1 MNQSQQIAARPS
13 GLPCQIDLLAAA
25 YPSPSRAASFVFAR
39 PLGLPSAAFRF
50 RPALPRLYLLVLS
63 RPLGLPSAAFRF
75 RPALPRLYLLVL
87 SRPLGVPAT
96 TPLTPSR
103 VASFVFARLVS
114 SSWPAFCCLQVPSR
128 VASFV
133 FARLVS
139 SSWRSCYY
147 PPYSVPC
154 CLSRPSVN
162 LARSALFCLISF
174 NPNRSL
180 DFGEIARLC
189 QAACFSPSRRRS
201 GLRRGV
207 ARNRM
212 RTEAG
217 KMPES
222 LIFLTENSPGV
233 SNDRFGFILSRSPGY
248 ANHCFSFMSFLFCP
262 VLTLRLPRSVCP
274 KAAASK
280 SLER

>member
-25 YPSPSRAASFVFAR
+25 YPSPSR
-39 PLGLPSAAFRF
+39 
-50 RPALPRLYLLVLS
+50 
-63 RPLGLPSAAFRF
+63 
-75 RPALPRLYLLVL
+75 
-87 SRPLGVPAT
+87 
-96 TPLTPSR
+96 
-103 VASFVFARLVS
+103 VASVVFARLVS

-133 FARLVS
+133 FAVLSRPLGVPATT
-139 SSWRSCYY
+139 

-162 LARSALFCLISF
+162 LACSVLFCLIS
-174 NPNRSL
+174 
-180 DFGEIARLC
+180 
-189 QAACFSPSRRRS
+189 
-201 GLRRGV
+201 
-207 ARNRM
+207 
-212 RTEAG
+212 
-217 KMPES
+217 
-222 LIFLTENSPGV
+222 
-233 SNDRFGFILSRSPGY
+233 FILSRSPGY
-248 ANHCFSFMSFLFCP
+248 ANHCFSFMSVLFCS

>member
-1 MNQSQQIAARPS
+1 MNQSPQIAARPS

-39 PLGLPSAAFRF
+39 
-50 RPALPRLYLLVLS
+50 
-63 RPLGLPSAAFRF
+63 
-75 RPALPRLYLLVL
+75 
-87 SRPLGVPAT
+87 
-96 TPLTPSR
+96 
-103 VASFVFARLVS
+103 LVS

-133 FARLVS
+133 FARLSRPLGLPSAAFKFRPALPRLYLLVCLVLLACLLLPSGSVPRCLVCICSSCLVLLACLLLPSGSVPRCLVCICSSVS

-162 LARSALFCLISF
+162 LARSALFCLIS
-174 NPNRSL
+174 
-180 DFGEIARLC
+180 
-189 QAACFSPSRRRS
+189 
-201 GLRRGV
+201 
-207 ARNRM
+207 
-212 RTEAG
+212 
-217 KMPES
+217 
-222 LIFLTENSPGV
+222 
-233 SNDRFGFILSRSPGY
+233 FILSRSPGY

>member
-1 MNQSQQIAARPS
+1 MNQSPQIAARPS

-39 PLGLPSAAFRF
+39 LVSSSWPAFCC
-50 RPALPRLYLLVLS
+50 LQV
-63 RPLGLPSAAFRF
+63 
-75 RPALPRLYLLVL
+75 
-87 SRPLGVPAT
+87 
-96 TPLTPSR
+96 PSR
-103 VASFVFARLVS
+103 AASFVFARLVS

-189 QAACFSPSRRRS
+189 QAACFWPSRRRS
-201 GLRRGV
+201 RLRRGV

-217 KMPES
+217 KMPKQDA
-222 LIFLTENSPGV
+222 
-233 SNDRFGFILSRSPGY
+233 DRGGQDARKPHFPNRKQ
-248 ANHCFSFMSFLFCP
+248 
-262 VLTLRLPRSVCP
+262 PRRV
-274 KAAASK
+274 
-280 SLER
+280 

>member
-39 PLGLPSAAFRF
+39 LVSSSWPAFCC
-50 RPALPRLYLLVLS
+50 P
-63 RPLGLPSAAFRF
+63 
-75 RPALPRLYLLVL
+75 
-87 SRPLGVPAT
+87 
-96 TPLTPSR
+96 
-103 VASFVFARLVS
+103 RLVS

-189 QAACFSPSRRRS
+189 QAACFWPSRRRS
-201 GLRRGV
+201 RLRRKQDADRGGQD
-207 ARNRM
+207 ARKPHFPNR
-212 RTEAG
+212 
-217 KMPES
+217 KQ
-222 LIFLTENSPGV
+222 
-233 SNDRFGFILSRSPGY
+233 
-248 ANHCFSFMSFLFCP
+248 
-262 VLTLRLPRSVCP
+262 PRRV
-274 KAAASK
+274 
-280 SLER
+280 